1 MTLRAVIL
9 GTGSALPKHRV
20 SNDELA
26 QRVDTSD
33 EWIVARTG
41 IRFRHIAGEGE
52 TTATLGADAA
62 AKALAAA
69 GVDAASIDLIILATA
84 TPDQTFPASATKVQA
99 MLGIN
104 DCIAFDV
111 AAVCSG
117 FLYALSVADAM
128 IRAGNVKRALVIGS
142 ETFSRILDWEDRTTC
157 VLFGDGAGAHV
168 QRTAEHV
175 RKAQHVVDLIGVVR
189 TPCGNDDVGSRG
201 ARQLR
206 TDLGLWV
213 GECQNHRVTRHAFN
227 HVYGQHTRC
236 RATQENICAVDH
248 VSQRA
253 GVCFLGVAGF
263 GFIVAARATFIDHA
277 FGIAH
282 KNIGCR
288 YAQAHH
294 HVEAS
299 NRSGTGAGHS
309 DLYFANR
316 LVHQL

>member
-1 MTLRAVIL
+1 MTHTGQLHGLCNGGRA
-9 GTGSALPKHRV
+9 T
-20 SNDELA
+20 
-26 QRVDTSD
+26 
-33 EWIVARTG
+33 
-41 IRFRHIAGEGE
+41 
-52 TTATLGADAA
+52 
-62 AKALAAA
+62 
-69 GVDAASIDLIILATA
+69 
-84 TPDQTFPASATKVQA
+84 
-99 MLGIN
+99 
-104 DCIAFDV
+104 
-111 AAVCSG
+111 
-117 FLYALSVADAM
+117 
-128 IRAGNVKRALVIGS
+128 
-142 ETFSRILDWEDRTTC
+142 
-157 VLFGDGAGAHV
+157 V
-168 QRTAEHV
+168 QRTPEDV
-175 RKAQHVVDLIGVVR
+175 GEAQHVVDLIGVVR

-227 HVYGQHTRC
+227 HVYCQHTRC

-316 LVHQL
+316 LVHQLQSVEQRGCRDDGCAVLIVMEDGNFHALTQLLFDVEALGRFDVFKVDAAQCRFECSDDVDQLVGIALGQFDIEYIDTGEFFKQATFALHHWFTGEWPDVAQPQNCCAVGHDADQVATRGVLGRHGRVFLDRQARVGHAG

>member
-104 DCIAFDV
+104 DCIAF
-111 AAVCSG
+111 
-117 FLYALSVADAM
+117 
-128 IRAGNVKRALVIGS
+128 
-142 ETFSRILDWEDRTTC
+142 
-157 VLFGDGAGAHV
+157 FGPRSAP
-168 QRTAEHV
+168 TA
-175 RKAQHVVDLIGVVR
+175 
-189 TPCGNDDVGSRG
+189 S
-201 ARQLR
+201 LR
-206 TDLGLWV
+206 SKD
-213 GECQNHRVTRHAFN
+213 C
-227 HVYGQHTRC
+227 
-236 RATQENICAVDH
+236 
-248 VSQRA
+248 
-253 GVCFLGVAGF
+253 
-263 GFIVAARATFIDHA
+263 
-277 FGIAH
+277 
-282 KNIGCR
+282 
-288 YAQAHH
+288 
-294 HVEAS
+294 
-299 NRSGTGAGHS
+299 
-309 DLYFANR
+309 
-316 LVHQL
+316 